1 MTVLEW
7 IRFIPGAALT
17 ISGLFFL
24 VTAVIGNYRF
34 STVLY
39 RMHAAGIGDT
49 LGLLLLLAGLA
60 VLSASL
66 VFALKLALIVA
77 LFWIGSPAASHL
89 IMRMEIENGSTA
101 DGKKEGGER

>member
-49 LGLLLLLAGLA
+49 LGLLLLLAGLLRLLGCRLHRRLGGP
-60 VLSASL
+60 VLSGIRHSNPFHRPL
-66 VFALKLALIVA
+66 
-77 LFWIGSPAASHL
+77 
-89 IMRMEIENGSTA
+89 
-101 DGKKEGGER
+101 GKKSGTQCCR